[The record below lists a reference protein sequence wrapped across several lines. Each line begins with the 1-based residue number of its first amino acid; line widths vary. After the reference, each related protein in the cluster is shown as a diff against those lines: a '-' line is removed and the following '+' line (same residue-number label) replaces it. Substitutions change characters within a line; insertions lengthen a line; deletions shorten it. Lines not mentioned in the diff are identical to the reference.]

1 MREARQVRKSYQ
13 LRPLICALTLVSLGL
28 MLHGCSNSPM
38 DNSQESWSTAGSYVP
53 AAVVAQPLDFPKDE
67 DVRKLPTEPGLSN
80 ASCGLNSESGIE
92 DELIQRIN
100 AWRAEARYCGSKLYS
115 AVPPLRWNLK
125 LQNAAYHHSVEM
137 ARANLISHVSIDS
150 RELWNRVRQTGY
162 AFSRVSE
169 NIAAGQTQVVS
180 VMEAWQKSPAHCAAM
195 MEEKLEEVGV
205 VCIHKPSSFY
215 KFYWTMDMASPLVA
229 PKELK
234 QELEKQEKTD
244 KSRNRNPFLRIA
256 DEVKKF

>member
-1 MREARQVRKSYQ
+1 
-13 LRPLICALTLVSLGL
+13 
-28 MLHGCSNSPM
+28 MLNGCSVSPM
-38 DNSQESWSTAGSYVP
+38 DNAHGSSSLVGSNVP

-67 DVRKLPTEPGLSN
+67 DVRRLPPEPGLSN
-80 ASCGLNSESGIE
+80 ASCGLNGEHGIE
-92 DELIQRIN
+92 DDLLQKIN
-100 AWRAEARYCGSKLYS
+100 AWRAQARYCGSRLYP

-169 NIAAGQTQVVS
+169 NIAAGQTKVAS

-195 MEEKLEEVGV
+195 MEEQLEEVGV

-229 PKELK
+229 PIELK
-234 QELEKQEKTD
+234 QEFEKQEKID
-244 KSRNRNPFLRIA
+244 RSKNRNPFLKVA